1 MSASIDELVDQ
12 LTPADQFRM
21 LMKLADRVLAARGGK
36 GPIIPLS
43 LGDQA
48 TIGFLLRIP
57 PMPDTG
63 PYTDAD
69 RAEDA
74 RRLANLD
81 DTVELDE
88 LIASLDF
95 GSDDERG
102 GS

>member
-12 LTPADQFRM
+12 MPPADQFR
-21 LMKLADRVLAARGGK
+21 LLSKLADRVLASHGGGRMIRLAK
-36 GPIIPLS
+36 DDPPPV
-43 LGDQA
+43 
-48 TIGFLLRIP
+48 GFLFRCP

-74 RRLANLD
+74 RRLATLD

-88 LIASLDF
+88 LIALLDF

>member
-12 LTPADQFRM
+12 LPPADQFR
-21 LMKLADRVLAARGGK
+21 LLSKLAARVLASNA
-36 GPIIPLS
+36 
-43 LGDQA
+43 GDRLIRLA
-48 TIGFLLRIP
+48 EDDYTPVGFLLRCP

-74 RRLANLD
+74 RRLATLD
-81 DTVELDE
+81 DTVTLDE